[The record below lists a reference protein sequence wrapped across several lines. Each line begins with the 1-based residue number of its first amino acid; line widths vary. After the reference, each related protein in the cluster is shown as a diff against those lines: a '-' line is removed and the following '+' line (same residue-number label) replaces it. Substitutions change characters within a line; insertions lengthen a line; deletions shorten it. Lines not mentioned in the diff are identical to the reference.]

1 LSSPAPLPLGDH
13 LAFNLPTTL
22 PWQSDAS
29 RLIDAGWNVS
39 VVTFP
44 RKDLGFRYIVAAQK
58 EGERVVAH
66 AESLPVGFSEL
77 AARVLGRAEAG

>member
-1 LSSPAPLPLGDH
+1 MAITAPLITPEH
-13 LAFNLPTTL
+13 PL
-22 PWQSDAS
+22 PWQTNAN

-44 RKDLGFRYIVAAQK
+44 REDLGFRYVVAAQK

-66 AESLPVGFSEL
+66 SESLAAGFSEL
-77 AARVLGRAEAG
+77 VERVLGGADAG

>member
-1 LSSPAPLPLGDH
+1 MAITAPQTTPEH
-13 LAFNLPTTL
+13 TL
-22 PWQSDAS
+22 PWQTDAH

-44 RKDLGFRYIVAAQK
+44 REDLGLRYIVAAQK

-66 AESLPVGFSEL
+66 AESLAAGFAEL
-77 AARVLGRAEAG
+77 VERVLGGADAE

>member
-1 LSSPAPLPLGDH
+1 LAITAPLITPEQ
-13 LAFNLPTTL
+13 AL
-22 PWQSDAS
+22 PWQTNAS

-44 RKDLGFRYIVAAQK
+44 REDLGFRYIVAAQK

-66 AESLPVGFSEL
+66 ADSL
-77 AARVLGRAEAG
+77 AAGFAELVERLLGRADAE